1 MNTVIITGANRGLGL
16 EFARQYSKDDWRVI
30 ATCRDLGKA
39 GDLHTLNVKIMQLD
53 VADPA
58 SCKAFAS
65 QLEGQKIDLLINNAG
80 IMGDNT
86 KTALDADRS
95 EWTDA
100 FNINVLAPALL
111 TNLLVPNLKL
121 SEKPVGATLGSQAG
135 TFSNMTAARN
145 CVYASTK
152 AAAHAVTIS
161 LGLALKEEGITY
173 VSLRPGPTK
182 TDMLPVGAM
191 YEADDSV
198 RKMRKVLAAVT
209 PENAGKFMDRT
220 GEEFPLS

>member
-1 MNTVIITGANRGLGL
+1 MNTIIITGANRGLGL
-16 EFARQYSKDDWRVI
+16 EFARQYSEDGWDVI
-30 ATCRDLGKA
+30 ATCRNLDRADGLRALK
-39 GDLHTLNVKIMQLD
+39 VKVMQLD

-58 SCKAFAS
+58 SCEALAG
-65 QLEGQKIDLLINNAG
+65 QLQGQKIDLLINNAG

-86 KTALDADRS
+86 KTALDAELS

-111 TNLLVPNLKL
+111 TRLLVPNLKL
-121 SEKPVGATLGSQAG
+121 SDNPVGATLGSQAG
-135 TFSNMTAARN
+135 TFSNMIAAPN

-152 AAAHAVTIS
+152 AAAHSVTIS
-161 LGLALKEEGITY
+161 LGLALKKEGIIY

-191 YEADDSV
+191 YEVDDSV

>member
-1 MNTVIITGANRGLGL
+1 MNTIIITGANRGLGL
-16 EFARQYSKDDWRVI
+16 EFARQYSEDGWDVI
-30 ATCRDLGKA
+30 ATCRNLDRADGLRALK
-39 GDLHTLNVKIMQLD
+39 VKVMQLD

-58 SCKAFAS
+58 SCEAFAD
-65 QLEGQKIDLLINNAG
+65 QLQGQKIDLLINNAG

-86 KTALDADRS
+86 KTALDAELS

-111 TNLLVPNLKL
+111 TRLLVPNLKL
-121 SEKPVGATLGSQAG
+121 SDNPVGATLGSQAG
-135 TFSNMTAARN
+135 TFSNMIAAPN

-152 AAAHAVTIS
+152 AAAHSVTIS
-161 LGLALKEEGITY
+161 LGLALKKEGIIY

-191 YEADDSV
+191 YEVDDSV
-198 RKMRKVLAAVT
+198 CKMRKVLAAVT